1 MDPFLTIARESE
13 ISIEIKRSKF
23 IARSFKCPDKETALA
38 VVKRIRETYPDAT
51 HHCWAFRVGP
61 SGEVSR
67 AQDDGEPHGTAG
79 PPILSVLEQNR
90 LTNTLIIV
98 TRYFGGTKLGAGGL
112 VRAYRG
118 AAQHVL
124 EKSGT
129 GPIRHVKEISAVV
142 PYAVLTPFENHASR
156 EGYEIIHKD
165 FKQNAEIRLRVPLDE
180 EGAFRSFY
188 QQLVCG
194 KYTYVVL
201 EEKIV

>member
-1 MDPFLTIARESE
+1 MEPFLSISRESE
-13 ISIEIKRSKF
+13 ISIKIKRSKF
-23 IARSFKCPDKETALA
+23 IARGFKCPDKETALA

-61 SGEVSR
+61 SGEISR

-98 TRYFGGTKLGAGGL
+98 TRYYGGTKLGAGGL
-112 VRAYRG
+112 VRAYRE
-118 AAQHVL
+118 AAQQVL

-129 GPIRHVKEISAVV
+129 APIRHVKEISAVV
-142 PYAVLTPFENHASR
+142 PYAALTPFENLADR
-156 EGYEIIHKD
+156 EGYEIIRKD
-165 FKQNAEIRLRVPLDE
+165 FKENAEIRLRVPVDKE
-180 EGAFRSFY
+180 SDFRSFY

-194 KYTYVVL
+194 KYSYTIL
-201 EEKIV
+201 QEKIV